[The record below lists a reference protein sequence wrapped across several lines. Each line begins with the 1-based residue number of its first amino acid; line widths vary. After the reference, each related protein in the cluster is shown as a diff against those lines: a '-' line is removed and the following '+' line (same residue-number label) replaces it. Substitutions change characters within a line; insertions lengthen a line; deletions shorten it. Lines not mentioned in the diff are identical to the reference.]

1 MFTFITFVSIKL
13 FLVPAADLFYIF
25 KLKFLIMKKIL
36 LSVVILLLLIA
47 TSFAQTVF
55 TPGGTIGTSG
65 NDSVGIGTDNPAAL
79 VHLIGPHA
87 FLRVDWAST
96 PTAPYGSYGIK
107 IGNAASLSSR
117 QIPACGSGDF
127 LISGDGAEITMR
139 SGRINFGTGPDCQTG
154 YAGRYNFGGGN
165 VWIRDTLIIANYS
178 SVIPNSYRPPVGY
191 RFAVNGKA
199 NFSEEVV
206 IGNVIS
212 LSSGY
217 QLFVKEGI
225 QAGKLKVNDSIII
238 SGTSGPTYSL
248 PTGYR
253 LGVNGDANFTNK
265 VVIGP
270 YDSFTQGTPSGYNLF
285 VSNGIITEKLK
296 VAVKTTSEWSDY
308 VFAEDYRLMPLE
320 EVEQFVKSNNH
331 LPNVPS
337 ALEVVENGIDVVRM
351 DAKLLEK
358 IEELTLYMI
367 QLKKEND
374 ELKNEIEAIKSKL

>member
-1 MFTFITFVSIKL
+1 MKKEL
-13 FLVPAADLFYIF
+13 FLFGVLMFISSA
-25 KLKFLIMKKIL
+25 FL
-36 LSVVILLLLIA
+36 S
-47 TSFAQTVF
+47 AQTVY
-55 TPGGTIGTSG
+55 TPGGTIGTSS
-65 NDSVGIGTDNPAAL
+65 NDNVGIGTDNPAAL
-79 VHLIGPHA
+79 VHLIGPSA
-87 FLRVDWAST
+87 YLRVDWASA

-107 IGNAASLSSR
+107 IGDAASLSSR

-139 SGRINFGTGPDCQTG
+139 SGRIHFGTAPNCQTG

-165 VWIRDTLIIANYS
+165 VWVRDTLIIANYS
-178 SVIPNSYRPPVGY
+178 SVIPYSYRPPAGY
-191 RFAVNGKA
+191 RFVVNGKA
-199 NFSEEVV
+199 NFSDEVV
-206 IGNVIS
+206 IGNITS
-212 LSSGY
+212 LALGY

-296 VAVKTTSEWSDY
+296 VAVKTTSDWADY
-308 VFAEDYRLMPLE
+308 VFSDKYKLMPLK
-320 EVEQFVKSNNH
+320 EVEQFVKTNNH
-331 LPNVPS
+331 LPNMPS
-337 ALEVVENGIDVVRM
+337 AQEVVEHGIDVARM

-358 IEELTLYMI
+358 IEELTLYI
-367 QLKKEND
+367 IEQDKRIKEL
-374 ELKNEIEAIKSKL
+374 EHCIKLR

>member
-1 MFTFITFVSIKL
+1 M
-13 FLVPAADLFYIF
+13 
-25 KLKFLIMKKIL
+25 MKREV
-36 LSVVILLLLIA
+36 LSVVTLLMCNFIA
-47 TSFAQTVF
+47 FSQTVF
-55 TPGGTIGTSG
+55 SPGGIIGTSV
-65 NDSVGIGTDNPAAL
+65 NDSIGMGINSPTEFVHIQGQGISPYLKVDRVGSP
-79 VHLIGPHA
+79 
-87 FLRVDWAST
+87 SS
-96 PTAPYGSYGIK
+96 PYGGYGIK
-107 IGNAASLSSR
+107 IGTNGSLYTNIFPS
-117 QIPACGSGDF
+117 CGSGAFFIKGNDSNGNVIMF
-127 LISGDGAEITMR
+127 RGS
-139 SGRINFGTGPDCQTG
+139 SINFGTAPTC
-154 YAGRYNFGGGN
+154 AGGSGGAFNFGGGN
-165 VWIRDTLIIANYS
+165 VWVNDGLVISAYNTPGAGGYTLPS
-178 SVIPNSYRPPVGY
+178 GY
-191 RFAVNGKA
+191 KLAVNGKA

-296 VAVKTTSEWSDY
+296 VAVKTTSEWADY
-308 VFAEDYRLMPLE
+308 VFSDKYKLMSLK
-320 EVEQFVKSNNH
+320 EVEQFVKTNNH

-337 ALEVVENGIDVVRM
+337 AQEVVEHGIDVARM

-358 IEELTLYMI
+358 IEELTLYI
-367 QLKKEND
+367 IEQDKRIKEL
-374 ELKNEIEAIKSKL
+374 EHYIKLR